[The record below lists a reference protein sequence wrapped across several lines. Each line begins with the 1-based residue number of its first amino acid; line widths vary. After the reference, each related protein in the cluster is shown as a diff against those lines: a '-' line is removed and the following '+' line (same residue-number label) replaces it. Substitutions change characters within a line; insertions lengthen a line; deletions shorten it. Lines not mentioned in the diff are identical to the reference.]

1 MSAPWREANREIND
15 KIYRI
20 KMRGLVMRLRVEQR
34 ELEEREFRS
43 WLMLERYMMD
53 VRLAELRAFR
63 EADHP
68 RHKDGTF
75 SPKGLTNGSAS
86 DTIPVRD
93 CAKIKQLTDIDDK
106 APHKLVTGYVD
117 PSLTEHWV
125 GSERANSHRKD
136 YEKEGMT
143 KEQYAQRALDLAEMP
158 VSKNVRGF
166 ACINQNIIV
175 RYDVKTKDFVKAHI
189 HYGVITMFKAEASY
203 YEGQR
208 KVEMNCRKKKGK

>member
-1 MSAPWREANREIND
+1 MSTPWRANKELND

-20 KMRGLVMRLRVEQR
+20 KMRGLVMRLRAEQR
-34 ELEEREFRS
+34 ELEERSFRS
-43 WLMLERYMMD
+43 WLMWERYMMD
-53 VRLAELRAFR
+53 VRLAELRAFK
-63 EADHP
+63 EEDHP

>member
-203 YEGQR
+203 
-208 KVEMNCRKKKGK
+208 

>member
-1 MSAPWREANREIND
+1 
-15 KIYRI
+15 
-20 KMRGLVMRLRVEQR
+20 
-34 ELEEREFRS
+34 
-43 WLMLERYMMD
+43 MMD
-53 VRLAELRAFR
+53 VRLAELRAFK
-63 EADHP
+63 EEDHP

-189 HYGVITMFKAEASY
+189 HYGVITMFKAEAPY

>member
-1 MSAPWREANREIND
+1 MSAPWRANREIND

-43 WLMLERYMMD
+43 WLMWERYMMD

>member
-1 MSAPWREANREIND
+1 MSAPWRANKELND
-15 KIYRI
+15 KINRI
-20 KMRGLVMRLRVEQR
+20 KMRGLVMRLRAEQR
-34 ELEEREFRS
+34 ELEERSFRS
-43 WLMLERYMMD
+43 WLMWERYMMD
-53 VRLAELRAFR
+53 VRLAELRAFK
-63 EADHP
+63 EEDHP

-208 KVEMNCRKKKGK
+208 KVEMKCRKKKGK